1 MGSTVGIQHK
11 SHPCHICFMALRT
24 TTTIFV
30 VGIPQWLCFT
40 MISLQTLNVPMNSQ
54 LPPPIVNLVLAAI
67 VICVSS
73 PKAATTNATTRRRNT
88 ARSRR
93 KVATNARITY
103 VVRARKKVTS
113 FPHLRLIPMLVSSKG
128 QMVRQHCKP
137 LVVPPHPLD
146 SSEPSLVSSAL
157 FFLHEI
163 AYF

>member
-1 MGSTVGIQHK
+1 MG
-11 SHPCHICFMALRT
+11 
-24 TTTIFV
+24 
-30 VGIPQWLCFT
+30 T
-40 MISLQTLNVPMNSQ
+40 MVSLQTLNVPMNSQ
-54 LPPPIVNLVLAAI
+54 LPPPSVNLVLAAI

-73 PKAATTNATTRRRNT
+73 PNVATTTNATTRRRNT
-88 ARSRR
+88 ARSTR

-103 VVRARKKVTS
+103 VVRARRKVTS

-128 QMVRQHCKP
+128 QMVRQRCKP

-163 AYF
+163 AYFY